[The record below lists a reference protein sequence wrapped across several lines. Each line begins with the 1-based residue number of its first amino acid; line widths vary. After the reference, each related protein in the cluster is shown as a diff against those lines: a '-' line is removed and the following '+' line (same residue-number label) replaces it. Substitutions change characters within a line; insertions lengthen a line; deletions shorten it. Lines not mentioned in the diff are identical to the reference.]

1 MIKRYNICLDI
12 STEIET
18 ALCPSEHEVLTG
30 KAIEQKLECLLD
42 DCVDVDNH
50 FVNIKGVDNISVE
63 AL

>member
-18 ALCPSEHEVLTG
+18 ALCPSEHELLTEI
-30 KAIEQKLECLLD
+30 AIAMKLGCLLD
-42 DCVDVDNH
+42 DCVDVNDH

>member
-18 ALCPSEHEVLTG
+18 ALCPSEHEVLTE
-30 KAIEQKLECLLD
+30 KALVKKLDCLLD
-42 DCVDVDNH
+42 DCVDVDDH